1 MAIAILTL
9 LPAVVTFDAFWP
21 HNFLTLRPTYTITD
35 WQLARPIMEEYLEGT
50 RKERGVMYCGWNVC
64 GDKLFT
70 SEAYHSADAV
80 LEHIDNVQGAVSK
93 LLNMGS
99 ASIDTVELHGP
110 AAEVAKCKG
119 ALEASNFGAKT
130 PRFFAIDSGCTFVVR
145 PYAGMARGHA
155 HFSIAPYFKVSDWVK
170 ARPLLDECVAVMRRT
185 TGCVFFGW
193 TKDGDDLF
201 CNTAF
206 TNADGVT
213 AHLAAV
219 TPLLDALL
227 DGAATLESVSVH
239 GPRGRLSE
247 VAAATANYHGAVPDY
262 FETESGFQRY
272 EITVGLPQ
280 NPLGMIDYSK

>member
-119 ALEASNFGAKT
+119 ALAEATSVQRRRGSLPLTQGAPSWCAHTRAWRVGT
-130 PRFFAIDSGCTFVVR
+130 PTFRLR
-145 PYAGMARGHA
+145 PTSR
-155 HFSIAPYFKVSDWVK
+155 
-170 ARPLLDECVAVMRRT
+170 
-185 TGCVFFGW
+185 
-193 TKDGDDLF
+193 
-201 CNTAF
+201 
-206 TNADGVT
+206 
-213 AHLAAV
+213 
-219 TPLLDALL
+219 
-227 DGAATLESVSVH
+227 
-239 GPRGRLSE
+239 
-247 VAAATANYHGAVPDY
+247 
-262 FETESGFQRY
+262 
-272 EITVGLPQ
+272 
-280 NPLGMIDYSK
+280 